1 MAATHESIQFESE
14 SNASELSLSCGS
26 SPFGDGDNVSDTD
39 SGNAET
45 EDAAQVNEV
54 QINPYKYESYRT
66 DSNDSD
72 QDGET
77 ENTPLNRQN
86 DTSWVISLYIHVL

>member
-1 MAATHESIQFESE
+1 MADTHESIQSESE

-39 SGNAET
+39 SGNADT

-54 QINPYKYESYRT
+54 QINP
-66 DSNDSD
+66 
-72 QDGET
+72 
-77 ENTPLNRQN
+77 
-86 DTSWVISLYIHVL
+86 